1 MCGSGCPANFSLSGH
16 DEKLKLVGHPM
27 NTEESTPQWQV
38 IGQSVRGAA
47 HQRNGMPN
55 QDAICWRPES
65 GIGSPLVLAIADGH
79 GSPRYSRSHTG
90 AKLAV
95 EVAAQLIHN
104 FLAGQ
109 TDFNNLSL
117 VKRSAE
123 EWLPQALVRAWV
135 DAVAEHVRENPL
147 PGVDRGVGASNR
159 NDESASESEN
169 FTIAYGATIIA
180 VAVAPGFVTYLQLG
194 DGEILTVDDRSQVS
208 RPLARDERLF
218 ANETTSLCAPEAWR
232 DFRVGFQP
240 ITNERPALILLATDG
255 YPNSFRDE
263 SGFLKVG
270 SDILTAIRAE
280 GVDKVKD
287 NLETWLTDSTN
298 AGSGDDVTLGIICSL
313 ESAGGK
319 SENKTTGKPR
329 SGRKSAEPSRSS
341 DLAEAD
347 SQ

>member
-1 MCGSGCPANFSLSGH
+1 
-16 DEKLKLVGHPM
+16 M
-27 NTEESTPQWQV
+27 NIEESTLQWQV
-38 IGQSVRGAA
+38 IGQSVRGAV
-47 HQRNGMPN
+47 HQRTGMPN

-95 EVAAQLIHN
+95 EIAAQLIHN
-104 FLAGQ
+104 FLTSQ
-109 TDFNNLSL
+109 SDYNNLSL
-117 VKRSAE
+117 IKRAVE

-135 DAVAEHVRENPL
+135 DAVDEHVRENPL
-147 PGVDRGVGASNR
+147 PGVERSIRAGNR

-180 VAVAPGFVTYLQLG
+180 VAVAPGFVIYLQLG

-208 RPLARDERLF
+208 RPLAKDERLF
-218 ANETTSLCAPEAWR
+218 ANETTSLCAPDAWR

-240 ITNERPALILLATDG
+240 ITNERRALILLATDG

-319 SENKTTGKPR
+319 SKNRTTGITR
-329 SGRKSAEPSRSS
+329 SGRKNAEPSSSS
-341 DLAEAD
+341 DLAGAD

>member
-1 MCGSGCPANFSLSGH
+1 MSGKACPTNSSLSRP

-27 NTEESTPQWQV
+27 NTEERTPQWQV

-47 HQRNGMPN
+47 HQRTGMPN
-55 QDAICWRPES
+55 QDAICWLPES
-65 GIGSPLVLAIADGH
+65 GIGLPLVLAIADGH
-79 GSPRYSRSHTG
+79 GSARYSRSHTG

-95 EVAAQLIHN
+95 EISAQLIHN

-117 VKRSAE
+117 IKRAAE

-135 DAVAEHVRENPL
+135 DAVTEHISENPL
-147 PGVDRGVGASNR
+147 PGVERGVRANNR
-159 NDESASESEN
+159 DDGIAGGTEN
-169 FTIAYGATIIA
+169 LTIAYGATIIA
-180 VAVAPGFVTYLQLG
+180 VAVAPGFIIHLQLG
-194 DGEILTVDDRSQVS
+194 DGEILTVDDQAQVS
-208 RPLARDERLF
+208 RPLAKDERLF
-218 ANETTSLCAPEAWR
+218 ANETTSLCAPDAWR

-298 AGSGDDVTLGIICSL
+298 AGSGDDVTLGIICSP
-313 ESAGGK
+313 ESAGGEPK
-319 SENKTTGKPR
+319 NKTTGMPR
-329 SGRKSAEPSRSS
+329 SGRKSAEP
-341 DLAEAD
+341 
-347 SQ
+347 